1 MMYAAR
7 NSMYDAGKIALGLW
21 LLFSGCTDAPARP
34 APQPAPAPDRG
45 SSEPGPA
52 PELRSEHAALRLG
65 LGPSRHRLITDAAPP
80 AKPAPPAEPPG
91 FVGKPERATLEQL
104 RSDAVTGVKK
114 VSEGRGLAF
123 ELTLASGARSYYEPE
138 QHASSANW
146 YAEVAAYYL
155 DRALGLGRVPPVIAR
170 KLAWSQL
177 EAAAADDPRR
187 KNVVVDGDGQVRG
200 ALIQRPNGELVP
212 AATPAGWEN
221 WLRAEPAHPGD
232 QHAHGLH
239 ASVQTPEPSSSD
251 LPAELSD
258 MIVFDF
264 LTLDTGHFGK
274 LLTLGPGGPLVLL
287 DNATAFSPGPP
298 RRSVL
303 DARLLPLTKF
313 RRRTIDALRALDLE
327 TLRATLAADPLG
339 PFLNADMLRGIDIR
353 RGAVLEHV
361 AKQERRY
368 GAAVYAW

>member
-1 MMYAAR
+1 
-7 NSMYDAGKIALGLW
+7 MYDAGKIALGLW

-34 APQPAPAPDRG
+34 VPQPAPAPERG

-52 PELRSEHAALRLG
+52 LELRSEHAGLRVG
-65 LGPSRHRLITDAAPP
+65 VGPSKHRLITDAAPP
-80 AKPAPPAEPPG
+80 AKPAPPAEP
-91 FVGKPERATLEQL
+91 ERATLEQL
-104 RSDAVTGVKK
+104 HSDAVTGVKK
-114 VSEGRGLAF
+114 VSSGRALAF
-123 ELTLASGARSYYEPE
+123 ELTLVSGAQGYYEPE

-155 DRALGLGRVPPVIAR
+155 DRALGLGRVPAVVAR

-187 KNVVVDGDGQVRG
+187 KNVVVDHDGQVRG
-200 ALIQRPNGELVP
+200 ALIHRPNGELVP
-212 AATPAGWEN
+212 TAIPAGWEN

-232 QHAHGLH
+232 QHAHGQH
-239 ASVQTPEPSSSD
+239 ASIQTPEPSSSD

-274 LLTLGPGGPLVLL
+274 LLTLGPGGPLILL
-287 DNATAFSPGPP
+287 DNGAAFSPGPP

-303 DARLLPLTKF
+303 DARLLPLAKF

-327 TLRATLAADPLG
+327 ALRATLAADPLG
-339 PFLNADMLRGIDIR
+339 PFLNADMLRGLEIR